1 MPERCSNTLGRGE
14 SAMNATLSPQVTTSE
29 PTLATLREV
38 LADAKATD
46 LPDRA
51 YLWDRAAALL
61 VSREI
66 TPGVEHG
73 WYIEAKD
80 RSRLYWVCQVP
91 SGRWFCTCPDAERR
105 GVPCKHTRAID
116 LWQRT
121 VARSAADDGLT
132 AFPARTLPD
141 DAPIPFE
148 LSEAALAA
156 LDAPAPV
163 A

>member
-1 MPERCSNTLGRGE
+1 MD
-14 SAMNATLSPQVTTSE
+14 ATSIQVTTSE

-61 VSREI
+61 VSREVS
-66 TPGVEHG
+66 PGVEHG
-73 WYIEAKD
+73 WYIASED
-80 RSRLYWVCQVP
+80 GSRFYWTCQLP
-91 SGRWFCTCPDAERR
+91 SGHWTCSCPDAAHR
-105 GVPCKHTRAID
+105 GCPCKHTRAID

-121 VARSAADDGLT
+121 VARTAADEGLS

-148 LSEAALAA
+148 LTDAALAA
-156 LDAPAPV
+156 LDAPAP
-163 A
+163 AA